1 MQSIGVKAEEII
13 SYTQS
18 HNLMVSVTI
27 CMIALCVL
35 EIGAYMLYNREV
47 SRSIL
52 IYINKRLPSVLYV
65 MNLIFSFILG

>member
-27 CMIALCVL
+27 CMIALCIL

-65 MNLIFSFILG
+65 MNLP